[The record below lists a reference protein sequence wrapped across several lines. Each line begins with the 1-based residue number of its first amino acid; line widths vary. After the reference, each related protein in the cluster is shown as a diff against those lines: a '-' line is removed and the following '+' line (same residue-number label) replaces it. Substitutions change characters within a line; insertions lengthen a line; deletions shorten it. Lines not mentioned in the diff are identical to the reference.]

1 MRMTINNYKTYLARK
16 QRHKRWLEKCETE
29 SYECAIMRKI
39 AQKEAV
45 IDVRAKANRRRH
57 KQWL

>member
-1 MRMTINNYKTYLARK
+1 MTRNKYRIYLARK
-16 QRHKRWLEKCETE
+16 KRHKIWLEKCETE

-45 IDVRAKANRRRH
+45 NDVRAKADRWRH
-57 KQWL
+57 QQWL

>member
-1 MRMTINNYKTYLARK
+1 MTRNKYKIYLARQK
-16 QRHKRWLEKCETE
+16 RHKRWLEKCETD

-45 IDVRAKANRRRH
+45 NDVRAKADRWRH
-57 KQWL
+57 Q

>member
-1 MRMTINNYKTYLARK
+1 MARNK
-16 QRHKRWLEKCETE
+16 FRIYFGRKKRFKIWLEKCETE

-45 IDVRAKANRRRH
+45 NDVRAQANRWRH
-57 KQWL
+57 Q